1 MAIAARAAANVTM
14 ASAVGAMGFG
24 YGFATLQNPSWSL
37 KQVILATNGRLCN
50 NSSSTM
56 SFRSIVTDSRAVR
69 AGDIFLTLSG
79 DNFDGADF
87 CGEAVKKGA
96 AGVITC
102 RPLSTVPVPQII
114 VADTCKALGDLAA
127 WRRNIMRN
135 LTVAAIT
142 GSSGKTTVKDMT
154 AAILERDGR
163 VIKTRGNFNNLIGL
177 PLSLLPVNFHHDY
190 AVLEMGMNAPGEIA
204 RLTEIADPDIACL
217 NNIHPAHLAG
227 LGDIKGVAAAKGELL
242 SYSRSSTTLV
252 VNIDDPEVRRLIRGR
267 RGRMVSFG
275 RRRQAEVRG
284 CYPKVWGENG
294 LAFTLKIGARQG
306 RVRLRALGE
315 HNMLNGLAAAAIAHA
330 AGIEF
335 ADIIVGLE
343 SFRPSDNR
351 LQLMKLANGLRV
363 INDSYNANPASMR
376 AALAAARK
384 ISKGGKCAAV
394 LGDMLE
400 LGAFSAEAHG
410 ELGGRVAKEGFDYLL
425 AMGEF
430 AGIMA
435 AGAVKAGMDR
445 KRIVTCAGAE
455 EMNKALSDL
464 LGKGKIGTG
473 DLLLIKGSRGM
484 RMERFI
490 EPLKLDEFAGRKGD

>member
-37 KQVILATNGRLCN
+37 KQVILATNGRLY
-50 NSSSTM
+50 NSFSSTL

-69 AGDIFLTLSG
+69 AGDIFLTLNG
-79 DNFDGADF
+79 DNFEGADF

-96 AGVITC
+96 AGVIISQ
-102 RPLSTVPVPQII
+102 PLSTVPVPQIV

-154 AAILERDGR
+154 AAILERNGR
-163 VIKTRGNFNNLIGL
+163 VIKTKGNFNNLVGL

-242 SYSRSSTTLV
+242 SHSRSSTILTA
-252 VNIDDPEVRRLIRGR
+252 NIDDPEVRRLIRGR
-267 RGRMVSFG
+267 RGTMISFG
-275 RRRQAEVRG
+275 RRREAEVRG
-284 CYPKVWGENG
+284 CYPKIWGEDG
-294 LAFTLKIGARQG
+294 LAFTLKIGTRQG
-306 RVRLRALGE
+306 RVRLRAMGE
-315 HNMLNGLAAAAIAHA
+315 HNMLNALAAAAIAHA
-330 AGIEF
+330 AAVEF
-335 ADIIVGLE
+335 ADIVAGLE
-343 SFRPSDNR
+343 SFRPPDNR
-351 LQLMKLANGLRV
+351 LQLMRLASGLRV

-376 AALAAARK
+376 AALTAARK

-400 LGAFSAEAHG
+400 LGGFSAAAHG

-445 KRIVTCAGAE
+445 ERVTICDGAE
-455 EMNKALSDL
+455 EMSKALGDL
-464 LGKGKIGTG
+464 LGKGKIGAG

-490 EPLKLDEFAGRKGD
+490 EPLNIDEFAARKGD